1 MGLVRLTE
9 VCSNGA
15 CTTQQDYT
23 LKEVFI
29 NPDHVIMIREE
40 ARLKQLNEQGLIN
53 TALSEGHEFSKL
65 TINRG
70 NTGTEIVVVGA
81 PNIIETMLNKNNK
94 QILRG

>member
-1 MGLVRLTE
+1 
-9 VCSNGA
+9 
-15 CTTQQDYT
+15 
-23 LKEVFI
+23 
-29 NPDHVIMIREE
+29 MIREE